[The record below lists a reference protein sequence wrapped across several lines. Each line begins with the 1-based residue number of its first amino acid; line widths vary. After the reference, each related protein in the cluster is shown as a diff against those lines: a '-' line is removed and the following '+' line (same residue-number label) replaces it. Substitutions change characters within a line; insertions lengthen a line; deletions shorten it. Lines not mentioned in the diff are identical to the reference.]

1 MNWTGWYFCELD
13 GMVLFLVEKGTS
25 MLCGKKYKICAASFS
40 PFLILFNPQ
49 KKFSKEG
56 KISFYINIYH
66 CLLIKLIKTN
76 YRIPW
81 NQTSREE
88 IQGIHGESDQIHL
101 KVKEKKLDPNN

>member
-56 KISFYINIYH
+56 KLSFYINIYH
-66 CLLIKLIKTN
+66 CLLIKIIKTN

-101 KVKEKKLDPNN
+101 KVKEKN